1 MFKQVLKRVL
11 IGVVVTVLLFCVV
24 TSSYSRKTSASIF
37 PALALGTGALSALV
51 ASYFATAG
59 IEFSGN
65 DVDANFLG
73 NYVANWV
80 KGSSAWS
87 GNPYFNDSG
96 EYIGDPDQL
105 SIVQNNETSVTSI
118 IFGKEFA
125 IWMEALKELFVSEN
139 NLSVSVP
146 TRLTNTSN
154 IVLGNASFP
163 VYNCNFASSYS
174 TPTVYN
180 LFPVGSL
187 INETTEYRVSLG
199 GVYTIVF
206 YQGQASMG
214 RVSIS
219 YNIFDR
225 DNNAI
230 YPQNVHVRTMYSNVY
245 ENFDALI
252 RFALVINAPWPNNS
266 ANTVSLGIFDYD
278 SVNSVWNLSS
288 SNAINKSMDLSQVSD
303 ISLDGSLT
311 DGYDDFADAIST
323 PLESDDEDLVI
334 ATGVGVIPDILNPA
348 DIVDAILDKIAIG
361 ELNPTYEGSYE
372 NKETAEEELEGER
385 EFVPVLPE
393 GWVKV
398 EGLQSFFPFCIPW
411 DIYSVIAL
419 LNVPPEAPNFTWRMD
434 FGGRFD
440 SYDVEIDLSDF
451 EIVAR
456 VFRIMI
462 VIGFL
467 LFLILKTRDLI
478 RG

>member
-1 MFKQVLKRVL
+1 MFKQVLKRVI
-11 IGVVVTVLLFCVV
+11 IGIVVTVLLFCVV

-65 DVDANFLG
+65 DLDANFLG
-73 NYVANWV
+73 NYIANWV

-87 GNPYFNDSG
+87 GNPYFSSSG

-105 SIVQNNETSVTSI
+105 SIVQNNETSATSI

-125 IWMEALKELFVSEN
+125 IWMEALKELFVN
-139 NLSVSVP
+139 
-146 TRLTNTSN
+146 
-154 IVLGNASFP
+154 
-163 VYNCNFASSYS
+163 
-174 TPTVYN
+174 
-180 LFPVGSL
+180 
-187 INETTEYRVSLG
+187 
-199 GVYTIVF
+199 
-206 YQGQASMG
+206 
-214 RVSIS
+214 
-219 YNIFDR
+219 
-225 DNNAI
+225 DN
-230 YPQNVHVRTMYSNVY
+230 
-245 ENFDALI
+245 
-252 RFALVINAPWPNNS
+252 
-266 ANTVSLGIFDYD
+266 
-278 SVNSVWNLSS
+278 NLSS
-288 SNAINKSMDLSQVSD
+288 SNIVILDSVTFDTFPSGERYPVFPQNSIFTGVQDSLLGGFGILGGGYGSFTLKYNDSIYIDITKSFGSDTYDRYDFTSYYNGSIRTDFFALRSNQRLIGFGSNSGYINCFLIQNILDYSIASRPSIYWGSLASLNNISSST
-303 ISLDGSLT
+303 ISLEGSLT
-311 DGYDDFADAIST
+311 DGYDDFADAVST

-348 DIVDAILDKIAIG
+348 DIIDAILDKIAIG

-372 NKETAEEELEGER
+372 NKESAEEELEGER
-385 EFVPVLPE
+385 EFVPVLPD

-419 LNVPPEAPNFTWRMD
+419 LNVPPEAPNFTWKMD

-440 SYDVEIDLSDF
+440 SYDIEIDLSDF